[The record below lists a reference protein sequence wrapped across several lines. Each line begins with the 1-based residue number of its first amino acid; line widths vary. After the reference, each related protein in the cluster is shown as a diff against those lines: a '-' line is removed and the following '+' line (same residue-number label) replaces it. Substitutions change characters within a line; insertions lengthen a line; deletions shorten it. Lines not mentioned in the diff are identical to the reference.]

1 MIIGICG
8 FAGSGKGTVG
18 DYLERTYQF
27 KQVSFAGVLK
37 DITAIM
43 FSWPRDMVEGATAE
57 SREWREMEDP
67 FWSKKFGEKIT
78 PRIILQRMGTEVIRN
93 NLHQD
98 FWLDA
103 LERKL
108 DPTEDYAITDVRF
121 INEAN
126 MVKRVGGTLVRIRRG
141 PEPEWY
147 GDAIKQLRSI
157 DAKTKTI
164 DFDNMDAMD
173 KKWPDVHP
181 SEWQWLNSPID
192 CILENDGT
200 LTDLLYKVDEMMKA
214 IVDKR

>member
-27 KQVSFAGVLK
+27 KQVSFAAVLK

-57 SREWREMEDP
+57 SRAWREVEDP
-67 FWSKKFGEKIT
+67 FWTKKLGYKVT
-78 PRIILQRMGTEVIRN
+78 PRIILQKMGTEVIRV
-93 NLHQD
+93 NLHKN

-108 DPTEDYAITDVRF
+108 DPTEDYVITDVRF
-121 INEAN
+121 ANEIE
-126 MVKRVGGTLVRIRRG
+126 MTKRLGGHLVRVMRG

-147 GDAIKQLRSI
+147 NDAICDLRTPHDGYLMKQ
-157 DAKTKTI
+157 
-164 DFDNMDAMD
+164 N
-173 KKWPDVHP
+173 WPDIHP
-181 SEWQWLNSPID
+181 SEWSWLNAPFD

-200 LTDLLYKVDEMMKA
+200 LTDLLYKVDGMMKA